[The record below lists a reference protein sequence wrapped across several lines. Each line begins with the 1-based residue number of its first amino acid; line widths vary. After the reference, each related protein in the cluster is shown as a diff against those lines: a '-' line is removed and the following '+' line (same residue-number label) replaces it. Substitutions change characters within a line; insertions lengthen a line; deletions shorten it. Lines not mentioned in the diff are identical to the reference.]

1 MPGSGDVDGNFD
13 IDIDGDVDV
22 DNGVGSRINIDVN
35 IKINVHAENHIE
47 FDVDITHMKKKMVAE
62 PVNEL
67 NAAAGPNCTSPTSR
81 ATNMERTIPQTGS
94 PNTQTVRR

>member
-1 MPGSGDVDGNFD
+1 MPGSGDDDVNIDVD
-13 IDIDGDVDV
+13 IDID
-22 DNGVGSRINIDVN
+22 NGVDSRINIDVN
-35 IKINVHAENHIE
+35 INVHAENHTEI
-47 FDVDITHMKKKMVAE
+47 DIDITHMKKKMVAE

-81 ATNMERTIPQTGS
+81 ATKMERTIPQTGS